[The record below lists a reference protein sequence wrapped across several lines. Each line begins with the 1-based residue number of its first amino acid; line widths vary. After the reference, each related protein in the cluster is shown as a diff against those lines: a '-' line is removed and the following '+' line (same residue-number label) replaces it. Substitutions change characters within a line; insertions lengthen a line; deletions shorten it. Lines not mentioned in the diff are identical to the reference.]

1 MFIYSIRA
9 SSLKLIGVIA
19 LTLALLVAVVGFG
32 GGESVMAAGGG
43 EISFG
48 GVKTNDDRLAFI
60 RQFGIEVEENPVE
73 EADFN
78 VPENLDRVIHGYN
91 ELQKKQNL
99 DVTKYVGK
107 RVTRYTYKVT
117 NYNAEGEVYANLF
130 IYRSKVI
137 ACDVCSASP
146 DGFVVPMT
154 LVEKNNLK

>member
-19 LTLALLVAVVGFG
+19 LTLVLLVTVVGFG
-32 GGESVMAAGGG
+32 GGESVMAAGSG
-43 EISFG
+43 EINFG

-60 RQFGIEVEENPVE
+60 RQFGLEVEENPTE
-73 EADFN
+73 ESDFN
-78 VPENLDRVIHGYN
+78 VPENLDRVVQGYN

-99 DVTKYVGK
+99 DITKYVGK

-117 NYNAEGEVYANLF
+117 NYNYDGEVYANLF
-130 IYRSKVI
+130 VYRSKVI
-137 ACDVCSASP
+137 ACDICSTANG
-146 DGFVVPMT
+146 GFVVPLT